1 MQKICKSAR
10 PKNPSTRQQPQQ
22 LYKLRIMH
30 TRRTNIN
37 SANAT
42 DATDVA
48 ANTFTI
54 AEVVW
59 CTLCR
64 CGMTG
69 SQVVVSHNV
78 QPINMCMKCTLGSIT
93 SSEYSREYRQMPARE
108 YLKHQQ
114 DAFLFVEAAES
125 TLDHLNHLNHQQ
137 QADNGQSEY
146 DSQQMESLLNS
157 ICCDED
163 VWAADLSSALSIEE
177 DMD

>member
-1 MQKICKSAR
+1 
-10 PKNPSTRQQPQQ
+10 
-22 LYKLRIMH
+22 MH

-42 DATDVA
+42 NATN
-48 ANTFTI
+48 ANIFTT

-93 SSEYSREYRQMPARE
+93 SAEYSKQYHQMPARE

-114 DAFLFVEAAES
+114 DAFLFVEAAEA
-125 TLDHLNHLNHQQ
+125 TLNHLS
-137 QADNGQSEY
+137 GQSEE
-146 DSQQMESLLNS
+146 DPLLATESLLNS
-157 ICCDED
+157 ICSDQGD
-163 VWAADLSSALSIEE
+163 WAADLSSALSIEE